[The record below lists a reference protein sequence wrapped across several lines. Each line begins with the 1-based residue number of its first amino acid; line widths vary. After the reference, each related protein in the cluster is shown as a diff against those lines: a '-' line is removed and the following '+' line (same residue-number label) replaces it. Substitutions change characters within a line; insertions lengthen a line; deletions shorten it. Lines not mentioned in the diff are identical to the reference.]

1 MALFPPLLVGNPQEF
16 APEAAVEA
24 GGLSHQGPDM
34 EVVQQRGLYGPWQ
47 CQVCREAAPG
57 TRDMV
62 LLGLFLAFSI
72 SAPMRTNC
80 GGGVVAWIVGTVTTP
95 TAQGSWWPR
104 AQKIWHCQNLFL
116 VSDGWHPW
124 LVLWSFSVDQCIRC
138 SNPTPSGCVSSLL
151 FSTPGTQK
159 AIISGVFSIKCQHWC
174 VGRESSECS
183 PHCVRLSSST
193 LPPWLP
199 RFPPEAFFTT
209 NSKERDNN

>member
-72 SAPMRTNC
+72 SARHIPSLTIVCCSLDNLNRKRKR
-80 GGGVVAWIVGTVTTP
+80 GSVALAHHGPV
-95 TAQGSWWPR
+95 
-104 AQKIWHCQNLFL
+104 
-116 VSDGWHPW
+116 
-124 LVLWSFSVDQCIRC
+124 
-138 SNPTPSGCVSSLL
+138 
-151 FSTPGTQK
+151 
-159 AIISGVFSIKCQHWC
+159 
-174 VGRESSECS
+174 
-183 PHCVRLSSST
+183 
-193 LPPWLP
+193 
-199 RFPPEAFFTT
+199 
-209 NSKERDNN
+209 

>member
-47 CQVCREAAPG
+47 GQVCREAAPG

-80 GGGVVAWIVGTVTTP
+80 GGGVVAWIAGILEVPVM
-95 TAQGSWWPR
+95 QGSWCQVHREAGSHRYKRNGAFRIFSSLWQLCPSEDQLWR
-104 AQKIWHCQNLFL
+104 WCGCLDCGDRDNTHCTGKL
-116 VSDGWHPW
+116 VAKGAEDLALSEPF
-124 LVLWSFSVDQCIRC
+124 FSV
-138 SNPTPSGCVSSLL
+138 
-151 FSTPGTQK
+151 
-159 AIISGVFSIKCQHWC
+159 
-174 VGRESSECS
+174 
-183 PHCVRLSSST
+183 
-193 LPPWLP
+193 
-199 RFPPEAFFTT
+199 
-209 NSKERDNN
+209 